1 MKFTLASSIL
11 FTTLFL
17 ASSYSVEAE
26 RIRGGKIALTSN
38 VIKSDKTALRRRLE
52 DEEQEEANDDAAADE
67 ANDDAADADADE
79 EDAAEE
85 GEEAEEEAEEE
96 VVEESDDDYTFYDD
110 EAIANCD
117 EDDEDC
123 QKAAEYAAYDD
134 EYLSACEDEDED
146 CQEAAAYI
154 TAKKAKEEAE
164 ASTGGWKSYPT
175 EKFSE
180 MSKSSKIWTIS
191 LSVWFALLAIGTIY
205 FCCCK
210 TSSASP
216 PIKSSNKKSLKKS
229 LIGGS
234 STNGDGDSADTEE
247 GRGRSKFRIFG
258 RKGSNNKTKG
268 STKSVVE

>member
-1 MKFTLASSIL
+1 MKFTLAASIL
-11 FTTLFL
+11 FATLFL

-38 VIKSDKTALRRRLE
+38 VIKSGKIALRRRLE
-52 DEEQEEANDDAAADE
+52 DNEQEEANDDAADADE
-67 ANDDAADADADE
+67 DEEEDE

-85 GEEAEEEAEEE
+85 EEE
-96 VVEESDDDYTFYDD
+96 VEESDDDYTFYDD

-146 CQEAAAYI
+146 CQEAAAYV

-164 ASTGGWKSYPT
+164 ANTGGWKSYTT
-175 EKFSE
+175 EKFSD
-180 MSKSSKIWTIS
+180 MSKSSKIWTIA
-191 LSVWFALLAIGTIY
+191 LSVWFALLAIGTIF

-216 PIKSSNKKSLKKS
+216 SSSKSSNKKSLKKS
-229 LIGGS
+229 LMGGRS
-234 STNGDGDSADTEE
+234 SDEGDSADTEE

-258 RKGSNNKTKG
+258 RKGNKNKSKG
-268 STKSVVE
+268 STKAVVE

>member
-1 MKFTLASSIL
+1 MKFTLAASIL

-38 VIKSDKTALRRRLE
+38 VIKSGNTALRRRLE
-52 DEEQEEANDDAAADE
+52 DEEQEEANDDAADADE
-67 ANDDAADADADE
+67 DADENADEEDDAEE

-85 GEEAEEEAEEE
+85 E
-96 VVEESDDDYTFYDD
+96 VEESDDDYTFYDD

-134 EYLSACEDEDED
+134 EYLSACEEDDED

-154 TAKKAKEEAE
+154 TAKKAKEEAQ
-164 ASTGGWKSYPT
+164 ASGEWYNIDD
-175 EKFSE
+175 
-180 MSKSSKIWTIS
+180 MSKKFDDMSRTSKIWTIA
-191 LSVWFALLAIGTIY
+191 LSVWFVLLAIGTIF
-205 FCCCK
+205 FCCRSHSP
-210 TSSASP
+210 SS
-216 PIKSSNKKSLKKS
+216 KSSNKKSLKKS
-229 LIGGS
+229 LMGGS
-234 STNGDGDSADTEE
+234 KRGEDDGTVPEE

-258 RKGSNNKTKG
+258 RKGNKNKAKD
-268 STKSVVE
+268 STESVVE

>member
-1 MKFTLASSIL
+1 MKFTVAASIL
-11 FTTLFL
+11 FATLFL

-38 VIKSDKTALRRRLE
+38 VIKSGKIALRRRLE

-67 ANDDAADADADE
+67 ANDDAADADEDADE

-85 GEEAEEEAEEE
+85 DEDEEE
-96 VVEESDDDYTFYDD
+96 VEESDDDYTFYDD

-154 TAKKAKEEAE
+154 TAKTAKEEAE
-164 ASTGGWKSYPT
+164 ASTSGWKSL
-175 EKFSE
+175 ESFDD
-180 MSKSSKIWTIS
+180 MSRSSKIWTIA
-191 LSVWFALLAIGTIY
+191 LSVWFALLAIGTIF

-216 PIKSSNKKSLKKS
+216 PSKSSNKKSLKKS

-234 STNGDGDSADTEE
+234 KSGEDDSADTEE

-258 RKGSNNKTKG
+258 RKGNKNKTKG